1 MQPRRMIPRRKRMTI
16 PNEFDPW
23 RLFSEMCKIVVEE
36 QNVFLDV
43 LITNQGIEMMLMPT
57 ADDEYD

>member
-1 MQPRRMIPRRKRMTI
+1 MTI